1 MKALSIVVML
11 VMMVGIMTPI
21 LSAHASPA
29 VIIQTAHGVHGTIDG
44 TPAVSLLFASTPTI
58 GNLLLFGIASDA
70 STDNSPTVDSL
81 CSEPS
86 NICSTFSI
94 LHGSNGNAQ
103 LQVGCAGGEIC
114 DSEVWFGFITSSDKN
129 YTAFMSDISII
140 SDMFGLEVS
149 GAQIDNNPFTS
160 HQGGGGD
167 CNLVSSPLAES
178 SFNALVFAVASTS
191 GAGSSWSINDAKF
204 TLVGSTENAG
214 NAVYATTYASDTIP
228 TTTAIHN
235 PTASTC
241 GTMTVSLRE
250 VSTTTITSYPTSIIP
265 EQILM
270 ALVVLIIVYALVA
283 KSIKG
288 GIGSLSKEYRA

>member
-1 MKALSIVVML
+1 ML
-11 VMMVGIMTPI
+11 LLMVGMMAPM
-21 LSAHASPA
+21 LSVHAAPA
-29 VIIQTAHGVHGTIDG
+29 VIVQTAHGGHGTIDG
-44 TPAVSLLFASTPTI
+44 VPAVSLLFASTPTI
-58 GNLLLFGIASDA
+58 GNILLFGIASDA
-70 STDNSPTVDSL
+70 STVNSPTVDSV
-81 CSEPS
+81 CAKPS
-86 NICSTFSI
+86 GICNTFSI

-103 LQVGCAGGEIC
+103 FQVGCAGGENC
-114 DSEVWFGFITSSDKN
+114 DSEVWFGFVTNTDKN

-149 GAQIDNNPFTS
+149 GAQIDNNPFTM
-160 HQGGGGD
+160 HQGGGGN
-167 CNLVSSPLAES
+167 CGLSSSPIVES
-178 SFNALVFAVASTS
+178 SFNALVFAVTSTS

-214 NAVYATTYASDTIP
+214 NAAYATTYASNTIP

-250 VSTTTITSYPTSIIP
+250 VSSSTITTYPTSIIP

-270 ALVVLIIVYALVA
+270 ALVVLILVYALVA
-283 KSIKG
+283 KTIKG
-288 GIGSLSKEYRA
+288 GLVPKGYQS